1 MRVLAMVVPLLLIL
15 SAAGHAEVAGGGLA
29 NTDCRMVFSGVTATN
44 GSSGV
49 VCRDGDP
56 TCDEDGAE
64 DGTCHFSVAVCTG
77 SPTAGCS
84 TTPFTAITMAGL
96 DLVPP
101 DVPAPDGTCGPSLDV
116 AVPVGT
122 ASGATGRARDS
133 ASLRDVDYVDLCCV
147 SSTATALDAARC
159 AVEVSLPVTGCPTR
173 KIPRRA
179 RTAFARA
186 RALVDSFSDAPAHR
200 RDLDKALGRFAIVR
214 RAGQRLATQDE
225 CGDALGLV
233 ASYAADAV
241 SAAKATAPPGS

>member
-1 MRVLAMVVPLLLIL
+1 MRFLAMTVPLLLAL
-15 SAAGHAEVAGGGLA
+15 LTAGHAEVAGGGLA
-29 NTDCRMVFSGVTATN
+29 DTDCRMVFSGVTATN

-77 SPTAGCS
+77 TPPAACS
-84 TTPFTAITMAGL
+84 TPPFTAITMAGL

-101 DVPAPDGTCGPSLDV
+101 SVRAPDGTCGPSLAV

-133 ASLRDVDYVDLCCV
+133 GSLRDVDYVDLCCV
-147 SSTATALDAARC
+147 SSAATALDAARC
-159 AVEVSLPVTGCPTR
+159 AVEVALPASGCPAR

-179 RTAFARA
+179 RAAFTRA

-200 RDLDKALGRFAIVR
+200 RSLDKALGRLAVVR
-214 RAGQRLATQDE
+214 RAGQRLAKQDE
-225 CGDALGLV
+225 CGD
-233 ASYAADAV
+233 
-241 SAAKATAPPGS
+241 